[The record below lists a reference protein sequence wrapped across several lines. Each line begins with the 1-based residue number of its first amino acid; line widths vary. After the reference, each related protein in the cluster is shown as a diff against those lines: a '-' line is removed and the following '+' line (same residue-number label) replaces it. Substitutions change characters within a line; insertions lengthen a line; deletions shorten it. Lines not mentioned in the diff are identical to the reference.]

1 MNTQYTNAYRS
12 LVGVDALLPLSAIY
26 IENLGS
32 PYLTINP
39 IDLHHYEMYDNQD
52 WVPEDVRYKPYGGFR
67 LAEVRDDIGRMRFP
81 CWEYGGTYYE
91 ELYGDDFRIFTEYHN
106 SDSEYDDNLT
116 YRH

>member
-12 LVGVDALLPLSAIY
+12 LVGVDALSPLHMFS
-26 IENLGS
+26 IENYYGL

-52 WVPEDVRYKPYGGFR
+52 WVPEDVRYKPWGGFR
-67 LAEVRDDIGRMRFP
+67 LAEVRDDLGRMRFP
-81 CWEYGGTYYE
+81 CWEYSGTYYIDK
-91 ELYGDDFRIFTEYHN
+91 YGDEVLTLSHN
-106 SDSEYDDNLT
+106 MDNLT